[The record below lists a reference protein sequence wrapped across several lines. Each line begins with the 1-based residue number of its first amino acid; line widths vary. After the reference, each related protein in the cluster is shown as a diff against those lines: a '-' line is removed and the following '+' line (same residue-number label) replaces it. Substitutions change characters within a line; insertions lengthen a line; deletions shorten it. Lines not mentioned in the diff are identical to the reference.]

1 MFMVKI
7 LCVGNACGKR
17 RCVVDTVQSGLG
29 YAGVRRLVAV
39 GIWKGGLG
47 CGCVRA
53 LQGGE

>member
-29 YAGVRRLVAV
+29 FAGVRRLVAV